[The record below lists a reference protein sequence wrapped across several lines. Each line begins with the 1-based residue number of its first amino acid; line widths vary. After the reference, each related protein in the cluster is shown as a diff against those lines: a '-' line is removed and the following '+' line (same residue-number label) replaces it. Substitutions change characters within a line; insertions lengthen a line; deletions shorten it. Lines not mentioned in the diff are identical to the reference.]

1 LLSGNDENILTM
13 KISWS
18 MLFEI
23 NFEARGTD
31 DPACPQEVN

>member
-1 LLSGNDENILTM
+1 
-13 KISWS
+13 

-31 DPACPQEVN
+31 DPACPQEVNWLTESNAWVFKW